1 MQTQWKCQQ
10 IFFGVK
16 INKLIWKFVWKYES
30 LEITKIILKKN
41 LFVELTLSYIKT
53 NYRLL

>member
-10 IFFGVK
+10 IFFGVEV
-16 INKLIWKFVWKYES
+16 NKLIQNFVWKDKS

-41 LFVELTLSYIKT
+41 LFVELILSYIKT